1 MEKSVTFGDPSLPL
15 SEASR
20 ALSGQLRFEG
30 RKIAE
35 PLKAEN
41 PLVADENHVVRQR
54 SSKKSLSFDKLKK
67 TEEVR
72 GMRVD
77 V

>member
-1 MEKSVTFGDPSLPL
+1 VDARLGKNCPGRN
-15 SEASR
+15 A
-20 ALSGQLRFEG
+20 RFTGKE
-30 RKIAE
+30 RMNAAK
-35 PLKAEN
+35 
-41 PLVADENHVVRQR
+41 NHVIRLR
-54 SSKKSLSFDKLKK
+54 SSEKSLSFDKLKK

>member
-1 MEKSVTFGDPSLPL
+1 MDARLGKNCPGRN
-15 SEASR
+15 A
-20 ALSGQLRFEG
+20 RFTGKE
-30 RKIAE
+30 RMNAAK
-35 PLKAEN
+35 
-41 PLVADENHVVRQR
+41 NHVIRLR
-54 SSKKSLSFDKLKK
+54 SSEKSLSFDKLKK